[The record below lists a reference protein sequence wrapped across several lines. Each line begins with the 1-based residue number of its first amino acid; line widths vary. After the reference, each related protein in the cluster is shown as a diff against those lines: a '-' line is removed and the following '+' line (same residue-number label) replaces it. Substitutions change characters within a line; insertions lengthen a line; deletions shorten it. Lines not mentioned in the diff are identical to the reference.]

1 MTEQEYYIKLGQDIK
16 TLRETKGI
24 KQAELAEKMG
34 VRATMLSE
42 FENKGTKISAYR
54 INQIMEIL
62 SGETFPEKKNEI
74 DIEITGLDAGTVAS
88 VKDNRK
94 LREKILQSIQ
104 LLFSVDLYRDIL
116 DENEQQ
122 EEELAHVVT
131 AKIDEVT
138 DVLRQNA
145 PGQAHCES

>member
-62 SGETFPEKKNEI
+62 SGETFPEKK
-74 DIEITGLDAGTVAS
+74 TRLT
-88 VKDNRK
+88 
-94 LREKILQSIQ
+94 LRLQDSMQ
-104 LLFSVDLYRDIL
+104 
-116 DENEQQ
+116 
-122 EEELAHVVT
+122 
-131 AKIDEVT
+131 
-138 DVLRQNA
+138 A
-145 PGQAHCES
+145 PLPA

>member
-16 TLRETKGI
+16 ILRETKGI

-62 SGETFPEKKNEI
+62 SGETFPEKK
-74 DIEITGLDAGTVAS
+74 T
-88 VKDNRK
+88 K
-94 LREKILQSIQ
+94 LTLRLQDSMPVP
-104 LLFSVDLYRDIL
+104 LP
-116 DENEQQ
+116 
-122 EEELAHVVT
+122 A
-131 AKIDEVT
+131 
-138 DVLRQNA
+138 
-145 PGQAHCES
+145 